1 MYDDIAW
8 HQSHLNNFRPKVS
21 SKFLSV
27 LCIHYRPHVVLQ
39 KSELNDSGCLTP
51 PPESSAEI
59 GVKSEVDNN
68 IGPTTPPEHAA
79 ETAVKSEM
87 DENVGIMP
95 SQEQTAEVGGK
106 TEMDDG
112 IDRTPPSRA

>member
-1 MYDDIAW
+1 
-8 HQSHLNNFRPKVS
+8 
-21 SKFLSV
+21 
-27 LCIHYRPHVVLQ
+27 
-39 KSELNDSGCLTP
+39 
-51 PPESSAEI
+51 
-59 GVKSEVDNN
+59 VKSEVDNN

-87 DENVGIMP
+87 DENGGIMP

-106 TEMDDG
+106 TGMDDG